1 MVSKGQEVLKIY
13 EVCKY
18 DTGNNLKELLI
29 RLWPSGARCEQPMVT
44 KQEIRVN
51 KWSTLIPFL
60 PSKLMPGPPIG
71 CTQPRS

>member
-1 MVSKGQEVLKIY
+1 MVSKGQEVLKNY

-18 DTGNNLKELLI
+18 DTGNSLKELLI
-29 RLWPSGARCEQPMVT
+29 RLWPSGAGYEQPMVF
-44 KQEIRVN
+44 KQKIQVN
-51 KWSTLIPFL
+51 KWSILTPFL